1 MHGACT
7 ICGKHDYLQPLH
19 GDKGGPP
26 CCILCSG
33 NWHGKHGRRRRLGRI
48 VIRAMAAYLKGGGDL
63 KDIDGMKA
71 TAATFDLVGG
81 GGLDPLG
88 YFADSGGIG
97 DETVE
102 LTSELLADAIK
113 IAHPDLHPL
122 ERRDLA
128 HRVTQGLLAL
138 QPFTFPALKPKP
150 KPEPSSAQREGSSEV
165 DLQKLKL
172 PSYPCK
178 ECRGTIPFYF
188 CMACKTEWESR
199 QRKKDDK
206 ERAKRRDQYKRRKQR
221 RERWKRP
228 TICEVCGVEF
238 KGKRADARYCS
249 ATCRQRAHRGVTD
262 KKVLPPIRKT
272 RVTEPTT
279 SLGVTDKKKD
289 AGRPQNTRDMTDDMT
304 R

>member
-1 MHGACT
+1 MGGGWT
-7 ICGKHDYLQPLH
+7 IWGKHDLLQPLH
-19 GDKGGPP
+19 GDTGGPP

-97 DETVE
+97 GETGE
-102 LTSELLADAIK
+102 LTTQLLADAIK

-178 ECRGTIPFYF
+178 ECRGT
-188 CMACKTEWESR
+188 
-199 QRKKDDK
+199 
-206 ERAKRRDQYKRRKQR
+206 
-221 RERWKRP
+221 
-228 TICEVCGVEF
+228 
-238 KGKRADARYCS
+238 
-249 ATCRQRAHRGVTD
+249 
-262 KKVLPPIRKT
+262 
-272 RVTEPTT
+272 
-279 SLGVTDKKKD
+279 
-289 AGRPQNTRDMTDDMT
+289 
-304 R
+304 